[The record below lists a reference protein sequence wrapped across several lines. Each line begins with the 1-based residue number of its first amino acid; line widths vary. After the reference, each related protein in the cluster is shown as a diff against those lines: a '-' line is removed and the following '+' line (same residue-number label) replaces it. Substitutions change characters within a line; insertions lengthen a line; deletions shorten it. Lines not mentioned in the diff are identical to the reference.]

1 MDPIT
6 LIITALASGVAAAIQ
21 EASGDAIK
29 NAYQGLKNLV
39 RRRLTGNSAAEV
51 ALEKHAE
58 KPEVWEA
65 PLKDALSEAGADQDK
80 EIVEAAQR
88 LMALI
93 DPEQA
98 AAGRFNT
105 KVSGNVQGWVQGNHA
120 RVDMRFGRTQED

>member
-6 LIITALASGVAAAIQ
+6 LIVTALASGVTAAIQ
-21 EASGDAIK
+21 DASGEAIK
-29 NAYQGLKNLV
+29 DAYQGLKNLV

-58 KPEVWEA
+58 KPEVWDA

-80 EIVEAAQR
+80 ELVEAAQR

-105 KVSGNVQGWVQGNHA
+105 HVSGNVQGWVQGDHA
-120 RVDMRFGRTQED
+120 NVDMRFGRTQED